1 MQQEYYKE
9 QDVLSVYQDVIE
21 RLLVTLRDDEV
32 MGMTNLPSER
42 LHTILQTE
50 QLEDE
55 ERVWPP
61 WPWPPWD
68 GEDDEDDDSRKP
80 TDDPFL
86 RARELAREVVKFESE
101 IAAATLDQDKLEQDP
116 FGTYNPTGI
125 NTLKSALPQ
134 INFPDYFA
142 TFTPRFFPSRVIIT
156 YKPYPSSLS
165 RILERTSS
173 DVIEAYLVVRA
184 ALEYAPNLGTTTE
197 AWKAV
202 RQLQE
207 VLNGLRPGAI
217 GERSQFCMQRV
228 EDAMGF
234 ATGRY
239 FVNATFPSDAKER
252 ATQVISGKQQALSRG
267 LFAFTIFVDIVKAF
281 EKSLERIEWMDEESA
296 QKARGKAEAIRKKVG
311 FPLSPNTR
319 DARSLVSY
327 YTLVKV
333 HVDTFFENMLSA
345 TSVPLC
351 ILQEIHLTSYTR
363 ASDVYKMWQKL
374 GKSRNLD
381 EWEMSPATVNAYY
394 NPTGNEVRKSRPPV
408 YIPGHGFA
416 AKDCV
421 PCRYSATTFLFP

>member
-1 MQQEYYKE
+1 M
-9 QDVLSVYQDVIE
+9 LSVYQDVIE

-32 MGMTNLPSER
+32 MGVTGLPSER

-50 QLEDE
+50 QLEE
-55 ERVWPP
+55 EGHVWPP

-68 GEDDEDDDSRKP
+68 EDGDEDDDSRKP
-80 TDDPFL
+80 ADDPFL
-86 RARELAREVVKFESE
+86 RARELAREVVRFESE

-207 VLNGLRPGAI
+207 VLNGLRSGAT
-217 GERSQFCMQRV
+217 GERSEFCMLRV
-228 EDAMGF
+228 DNAMGF

-239 FVNATFPSDAKER
+239 FVNATFPSDSKER
-252 ATQVISGKQQALSRG
+252 ATQVISGKQQVLPRG
-267 LFAFTIFVDIVKAF
+267 LFALTIFVDIVKAF

-311 FPLSPNTR
+311 FPLSPDTR

-345 TSVPLC
+345 SSVPFVYGS
-351 ILQEIHLTSYTR
+351 QDIHLTSYHR

-394 NPTGNEVRKSRPPV
+394 NPTGNEVRKSRSPV
-408 YIPGHGFA
+408 YIAGLEFA
-416 AKDCV
+416 VEDCV
-421 PCRYSATTFLFP
+421 PCWYPAATFLFP

>member
-1 MQQEYYKE
+1 MLIIHKEYYKE

-21 RLLVTLRDDEV
+21 RLLVTLRDDDDEV
-32 MGMTNLPSER
+32 MGVTNIPSESSQ
-42 LHTILQTE
+42 IVLQTE
-50 QLEDE
+50 QLENE

-68 GEDDEDDDSRKP
+68 GEDDDKDDDTRKP
-80 TDDPFL
+80 ANDPFL
-86 RARELAREVVKFESE
+86 RAHELAREVVKFESE

-142 TFTPRFFPSRVIIT
+142 TFTPRFFPNRVIIT

-202 RQLQE
+202 RRLQE

-217 GERSQFCMQRV
+217 GERSEFCMQKV
-228 EDAMGF
+228 EGVMGF

-239 FVNATFPSDAKER
+239 FVNATFPSEAKEG
-252 ATQVISGKQQALSRG
+252 ATQIVTGKQPVLPRGRVAL
-267 LFAFTIFVDIVKAF
+267 TIFIDIVKAF
-281 EKSLERIEWMDEESA
+281 EKSLKRIEWMDERSA

-311 FPLSPNTR
+311 FPLSPDTR

-333 HVDTFFENMLSA
+333 HVDSFFENMLSA
-345 TSVPLC
+345 VLVPSC
-351 ILQEIHLTSYTR
+351 IRQAGIS
-363 ASDVYKMWQKL
+363 SDVVSQSL
-374 GKSRNLD
+374 
-381 EWEMSPATVNAYY
+381 
-394 NPTGNEVRKSRPPV
+394 
-408 YIPGHGFA
+408 
-416 AKDCV
+416 
-421 PCRYSATTFLFP
+421 

>member
-1 MQQEYYKE
+1 M
-9 QDVLSVYQDVIE
+9 LSVYQDVIE
-21 RLLVTLRDDEV
+21 RLLVTLRDDDDDV
-32 MGMTNLPSER
+32 MGMTNIPSEP
-42 LHTILQTE
+42 LQTILQTE

-61 WPWPPWD
+61 WPWPPW
-68 GEDDEDDDSRKP
+68 GGEEDDEDDDTRKP
-80 TDDPFL
+80 ANDPFL
-86 RARELAREVVKFESE
+86 RAHELAREIVKFESE

-217 GERSQFCMQRV
+217 GERSEFCMQKV
-228 EDAMGF
+228 EGAMGF

-239 FVNATFPSDAKER
+239 FVNATFPSESKEG
-252 ATQVISGKQQALSRG
+252 ATQIISGRQPVIPRGCVALI
-267 LFAFTIFVDIVKAF
+267 IFIDIVKAF
-281 EKSLERIEWMDEESA
+281 EKSLKRIEWMDERSA

-311 FPLSPNTR
+311 FPLSPDTR

-333 HVDTFFENMLSA
+333 HVDTFFENILSA
-345 TSVPLC
+345 VLVPSC
-351 ILQEIHLTSYTR
+351 TR
-363 ASDVYKMWQKL
+363 QAGISSDIV
-374 GKSRNLD
+374 S
-381 EWEMSPATVNAYY
+381 
-394 NPTGNEVRKSRPPV
+394 
-408 YIPGHGFA
+408 
-416 AKDCV
+416 
-421 PCRYSATTFLFP
+421 

>member
-1 MQQEYYKE
+1 M
-9 QDVLSVYQDVIE
+9 LSVYQDVIE
-21 RLLVTLRDDEV
+21 RLLVSLRDDEV
-32 MGMTNLPSER
+32 AGMMNKQSGT
-42 LHTILQTE
+42 LHSIIQTA

-68 GEDDEDDDSRKP
+68 GEEDDDDDDTRKP

-86 RARELAREVVKFESE
+86 RARELARQIVRFESE
-101 IAAATLDQDKLEQDP
+101 IAEATLDQDKLEQDP
-116 FGTYNPTGI
+116 FGTYNPTSI
-125 NTLKSALPQ
+125 NTLKAALPQ

-142 TFTPRFFPSRVIIT
+142 TFTPRFFPSRVIVT

-165 RILERTSS
+165 RILDRTSS

-184 ALEYAPNLGTTTE
+184 ALEYAPNLGMSTE

-217 GERSQFCMQRV
+217 GDRSEFCMRTV
-228 EDAMGF
+228 EGVMGF

-239 FVNATFPSDAKER
+239 FVNATFPSDSRDK
-252 ATQVISGKQQALSRG
+252 ATQIILGMQRVIPNSFVAL
-267 LFAFTIFVDIVKAF
+267 TIYADIVGAF

-296 QKARGKAEAIRKKVG
+296 ERAHEKAEAIRKKVG
-311 FPLSPNTR
+311 FPLYPDTR

-333 HVDTFFENMLSA
+333 HVDTYFENMLSA
-345 TSVPLC
+345 ALVPS
-351 ILQEIHLTSYTR
+351 HVWKVGKFLTSYAR
-363 ASDVYKMWQKL
+363 ASKVYKMWQRL
-374 GKSRNLD
+374 GKPRNLD
-381 EWEMSPATVNAYY
+381 EWEMPPATVDAYY
-394 NPTGNEVRKSRPPV
+394 DPTGNEVSKCLLLLHISRFKLTRKDRL
-408 YIPGHGFA
+408 
-416 AKDCV
+416 
-421 PCRYSATTFLFP
+421 PCGYSTTTLLFP